1 LHSPRASP
9 DCAER
14 IGDLQIGL
22 FRLRALAGKAGDQ
35 PSGAFPDVKFF
46 TAIDRYIFR
55 LVLMPMAGVF
65 VLAASLLMLDK
76 MLKLFDFVA
85 TEGGPVGVVFKMLAN
100 LLPEY
105 ASLAIPLGLMLGILL
120 AFRKLAT
127 SSELDVM
134 RAVGLSYT
142 RLLRVPYIFAL
153 VLAALNFAIVGYLQ
167 PLARYYYEQLEY
179 ELQSGALG
187 AAIKVGEFTTLKDRV
202 ALRIE
207 HSEDDGRRLIGI
219 FARVAN
225 QKGQVLSI
233 SAREGSFLAL
243 RNNPDTII
251 LRLSQGQIIQDMPGD
266 EPRVLSFTRHDLPID
281 LPAIQKFRGRGGN
294 AEQREYLLPEL
305 LRIGWNKNLSKA
317 ERASSQADFNF
328 RMVEVM
334 MMLLLPLLSVAL
346 AIPPKRSTS
355 SLGLFVS
362 IVLVV
367 AYHKVNQY
375 ASDVA
380 SLGRIN
386 PILGLW
392 GPFLLMALLIGWM
405 YYRVAYVPGGQP
417 LGWLEKASDTVVKKL
432 KSLLRRQRNGPVMLP
447 DPGPPTPPAE
457 PVATGGAL

>member
-1 LHSPRASP
+1 M
-9 DCAER
+9 
-14 IGDLQIGL
+14 
-22 FRLRALAGKAGDQ
+22 
-35 PSGAFPDVKFF
+35 KFF
-46 TAIDRYIFR
+46 SAIDRYIFR
-55 LVLMPMAGVF
+55 LVLMPMLGVF

-142 RLLRVPYIFAL
+142 RLLRVPYMFAIG
-153 VLAALNFAIVGYLQ
+153 LALLNFTIVGYLQ

-179 ELQSGALG
+179 ELKSGALG

-207 HSEDDGRRLIGI
+207 ESRDDGRRLLGI
-219 FARVAN
+219 FARVSN
-225 QKGQVLSI
+225 EKGQVLSI

-243 RNNPDTII
+243 RDNPNTIV
-251 LRLSQGQIIQDMPGD
+251 LRLSQGQIIQDMPGQV
-266 EPRVLSFTRHDLPID
+266 PRVLTFTRHDLPID
-281 LPAIQKFRGRGGN
+281 LPAIDRFRTRGSGG
-294 AEQREYLLPEL
+294 EQREYLLPQL
-305 LRIGWNKNLSKA
+305 LQIGWNKNLSKE
-317 ERASSQADFNF
+317 ERVSSQADFNF

-362 IVLVV
+362 IVMVV
-367 AYHKVNQY
+367 AYHKINQY

-380 SLGRIN
+380 TLGKVSPLI
-386 PILGLW
+386 GLW
-392 GPFLLMALLIGWM
+392 GPFFVFAGLIVWM
-405 YYRVAYVPGGQP
+405 YYRVAYVPGGQAI
-417 LGWLEKASDTVVKKL
+417 GWLEKFAETVTKRF
-432 KSLLRRQRNGPVMLP
+432 KSLLRRQRGGPVILP
-447 DPGPPTPPAE
+447 DPGPPQPQPA
-457 PVATGGAL
+457 AGTL